1 VLKKGRGYNE
11 AQASRQSCIMSS
23 TISGVNHHGQMNTS
37 AISFDS
43 RISMNEEQSGGGQK
57 SMSLNKEASEHGESS
72 RSSTAGMGKSRHAEE
87 LEEEADE
94 DEQQEE
100 EEEEEGEDEVEEVD
114 ETEEEEGEEVDQ
126 DDDVEEEDEEYE
138 EDNEHEEME
147 HSDVVIGKRNAVVE
161 INFIILLNKSSLVVD
176 NYSNACD

>member
-1 VLKKGRGYNE
+1 MLKKGRGYNE

-23 TISGVNHHGQMNTS
+23 TISGVNHHGQNMNTS

-57 SMSLNKEASEHGESS
+57 SISLNKEASRHGESS

-100 EEEEEGEDEVEEVD
+100 EEEEE
-114 ETEEEEGEEVDQ
+114 EEEKKGRPMRLKKLMKQ
-126 DDDVEEEDEEYE
+126 K
-138 EDNEHEEME
+138 
-147 HSDVVIGKRNAVVE
+147 KRRVKR
-161 INFIILLNKSSLVVD
+161 LTRTMM
-176 NYSNACD
+176 